1 MPAVRSQTPRSHA
14 MSAAWQAARASRSRT
29 LGPDAAPSCG
39 DTVGFDTVGFDAVGF
54 DAVGFDAVG
63 FDTVGFDTVGFDS
76 VSCGTVGFGTVASL
90 SSVFTSSGPGGVGAA
105 MNAGSG
111 SAGRPSSE
119 SKNLRGLGGAAGIGD
134 EPVPAIPATIVTTS
148 RPNDRRRYPAPR
160 PIAGV
165 LVKDS
170 KNGTRESRQ
179 ENGGSSVFGRTVVV
193 KRYRQLKPSD
203 RCSFWIRPQGCHGLL
218 ACPDCLNQILERS
231 ASKALKPC

>member
-1 MPAVRSQTPRSHA
+1 MAGGAGFAITAAGTLRGSVPAG
-14 MSAAWQAARASRSRT
+14 T

-39 DTVGFDTVGFDAVGF
+39 DTFGFDTVDFDTDGFDAVGFDADGFDAVGF

-63 FDTVGFDTVGFDS
+63 FDAVGCDA
-76 VSCGTVGFGTVASL
+76 VGFGTVASL

-111 SAGRPSSE
+111 SAGRPRIE

-203 RCSFWIRPQGCHGLL
+203 RCSFRIRPQGCHGLL
-218 ACPDCLNQILERS
+218 ACPNCLTEFSSDQRR
-231 ASKALKPC
+231 KP